1 MFVKIFTDGAAR
13 GNPDGPGGYGT
24 ILQYIDSKGVLH
36 EREYSQGYVRTTNN
50 RMELMAAIT
59 GLEKLTRPC
68 EVQLYSDS
76 KYLTDAFNQHWIDG
90 WLKKGWKRGKNEPVK
105 NTDLWKRLLKAK
117 EPHQVTFIWVKGHDG
132 HPENERC
139 DTLATTAADGTDLIV
154 DEGVKIMRQAE
165 KVDLGSDDWTMEI
178 RPYASAF
185 HFPIKELW
193 EYRDLLFLFVRRD
206 FKTMYKQ
213 TILGPAWILL
223 SPLLTTGMFS
233 LIFGRIA
240 GISTDGTPAFLF
252 YMAGNILWKN
262 FSSCL
267 SAASSTFIGNAGLF
281 GKVYFPR
288 IVVPASSAV
297 SKLITFGAQF
307 LLFLIL
313 LFYSLGSGQVRITWL
328 CLMTP
333 ILLVMLALLAIGT
346 GMILASLTAK
356 YRDLQVLVGFG
367 IQLWM
372 YASPI
377 VYPLSQIPGKWRILL
392 SLNPVAYI
400 VECFRYGWLGSG
412 IVSIPNLMIG
422 LGIILLILFVGTVMF
437 NKTQRNFMDT
447 V

>member
-1 MFVKIFTDGAAR
+1 
-13 GNPDGPGGYGT
+13 
-24 ILQYIDSKGVLH
+24 
-36 EREYSQGYVRTTNN
+36 
-50 RMELMAAIT
+50 
-59 GLEKLTRPC
+59 
-68 EVQLYSDS
+68 
-76 KYLTDAFNQHWIDG
+76 
-90 WLKKGWKRGKNEPVK
+90 
-105 NTDLWKRLLKAK
+105 
-117 EPHQVTFIWVKGHDG
+117 
-132 HPENERC
+132 
-139 DTLATTAADGTDLIV
+139 
-154 DEGVKIMRQAE
+154 MRQAE

-193 EYRDLLFLFVRRD
+193 EYRDLLFL
-206 FKTMYKQ
+206 
-213 TILGPAWILL
+213 
-223 SPLLTTGMFS
+223 
-233 LIFGRIA
+233 
-240 GISTDGTPAFLF
+240 
-252 YMAGNILWKN
+252 
-262 FSSCL
+262 
-267 SAASSTFIGNAGLF
+267 
-281 GKVYFPR
+281 
-288 IVVPASSAV
+288 
-297 SKLITFGAQF
+297 
-307 LLFLIL
+307 IL
-313 LFYSLGSGQVRITWL
+313 LFCSLGSGQVRITWL

>member
-1 MFVKIFTDGAAR
+1 
-13 GNPDGPGGYGT
+13 
-24 ILQYIDSKGVLH
+24 
-36 EREYSQGYVRTTNN
+36 
-50 RMELMAAIT
+50 
-59 GLEKLTRPC
+59 
-68 EVQLYSDS
+68 
-76 KYLTDAFNQHWIDG
+76 
-90 WLKKGWKRGKNEPVK
+90 
-105 NTDLWKRLLKAK
+105 
-117 EPHQVTFIWVKGHDG
+117 
-132 HPENERC
+132 
-139 DTLATTAADGTDLIV
+139 
-154 DEGVKIMRQAE
+154 MRQAE

-193 EYRDLLFLFVRRD
+193 EYRDLLCLFVRRD

-252 YMAGNILWKN
+252 YMAGNILWN
-262 FSSCL
+262 YFSSCL

-313 LFYSLGSGQVRITWL
+313 LFCSLGSGQVRITWL

-333 ILLVMLALLAIGT
+333 
-346 GMILASLTAK
+346 
-356 YRDLQVLVGFG
+356 VL
-367 IQLWM
+367 
-372 YASPI
+372 
-377 VYPLSQIPGKWRILL
+377 
-392 SLNPVAYI
+392 LNPVAYI

>member
-1 MFVKIFTDGAAR
+1 
-13 GNPDGPGGYGT
+13 
-24 ILQYIDSKGVLH
+24 
-36 EREYSQGYVRTTNN
+36 
-50 RMELMAAIT
+50 
-59 GLEKLTRPC
+59 
-68 EVQLYSDS
+68 
-76 KYLTDAFNQHWIDG
+76 
-90 WLKKGWKRGKNEPVK
+90 
-105 NTDLWKRLLKAK
+105 
-117 EPHQVTFIWVKGHDG
+117 
-132 HPENERC
+132 
-139 DTLATTAADGTDLIV
+139 
-154 DEGVKIMRQAE
+154 MRQAE

-252 YMAGNILWKN
+252 YMAGNILWN
-262 FSSCL
+262 YFSSCL

-313 LFYSLGSGQVRITWL
+313 LFCSFGSGQVRITWL

-333 ILLVMLALLAIGT
+333 VLLVMLAGIARNRHRNDPGIPDGKIPRSAGAGRIWDSAVDVCQSDCLSAFTDSRKMENTAQSEPGCVHCGMFPLWLAWKRHCFHT
-346 GMILASLTAK
+346 EPDD
-356 YRDLQVLVGFG
+356 RVGDHP
-367 IQLWM
+367 
-372 YASPI
+372 AD
-377 VYPLSQIPGKWRILL
+377 
-392 SLNPVAYI
+392 
-400 VECFRYGWLGSG
+400 
-412 IVSIPNLMIG
+412 
-422 LGIILLILFVGTVMF
+422 FVC
-437 NKTQRNFMDT
+437 RNGD
-447 V
+447 VQ

>member
-1 MFVKIFTDGAAR
+1 
-13 GNPDGPGGYGT
+13 
-24 ILQYIDSKGVLH
+24 
-36 EREYSQGYVRTTNN
+36 
-50 RMELMAAIT
+50 
-59 GLEKLTRPC
+59 
-68 EVQLYSDS
+68 
-76 KYLTDAFNQHWIDG
+76 
-90 WLKKGWKRGKNEPVK
+90 
-105 NTDLWKRLLKAK
+105 
-117 EPHQVTFIWVKGHDG
+117 
-132 HPENERC
+132 
-139 DTLATTAADGTDLIV
+139 
-154 DEGVKIMRQAE
+154 
-165 KVDLGSDDWTMEI
+165 
-178 RPYASAF
+178 
-185 HFPIKELW
+185 
-193 EYRDLLFLFVRRD
+193 
-206 FKTMYKQ
+206 
-213 TILGPAWILL
+213 
-223 SPLLTTGMFS
+223 MFS

-252 YMAGNILWKN
+252 YMAGNILWN
-262 FSSCL
+262 YFSSCL

-313 LFYSLGSGQVRITWL
+313 LFCSLGSGQVRITWL

-333 ILLVMLALLAIGT
+333 VLLVMLALLAIGT

-356 YRDLQVLVGFG
+356 YRVLQVLVGFG

-422 LGIILLILFVGTVMF
+422 LGIIMLILFAGTVMF

>member
-1 MFVKIFTDGAAR
+1 
-13 GNPDGPGGYGT
+13 
-24 ILQYIDSKGVLH
+24 
-36 EREYSQGYVRTTNN
+36 
-50 RMELMAAIT
+50 
-59 GLEKLTRPC
+59 
-68 EVQLYSDS
+68 
-76 KYLTDAFNQHWIDG
+76 
-90 WLKKGWKRGKNEPVK
+90 
-105 NTDLWKRLLKAK
+105 
-117 EPHQVTFIWVKGHDG
+117 
-132 HPENERC
+132 
-139 DTLATTAADGTDLIV
+139 
-154 DEGVKIMRQAE
+154 MRQAE

-252 YMAGNILWKN
+252 YM
-262 FSSCL
+262 
-267 SAASSTFIGNAGLF
+267 
-281 GKVYFPR
+281 
-288 IVVPASSAV
+288 
-297 SKLITFGAQF
+297 
-307 LLFLIL
+307 
-313 LFYSLGSGQVRITWL
+313 
-328 CLMTP
+328 
-333 ILLVMLALLAIGT
+333 
-346 GMILASLTAK
+346 ASLTAK

>member
-1 MFVKIFTDGAAR
+1 MD
-13 GNPDGPGGYGT
+13 Y
-24 ILQYIDSKGVLH
+24 
-36 EREYSQGYVRTTNN
+36 
-50 RMELMAAIT
+50 
-59 GLEKLTRPC
+59 
-68 EVQLYSDS
+68 
-76 KYLTDAFNQHWIDG
+76 
-90 WLKKGWKRGKNEPVK
+90 
-105 NTDLWKRLLKAK
+105 
-117 EPHQVTFIWVKGHDG
+117 
-132 HPENERC
+132 
-139 DTLATTAADGTDLIV
+139 
-154 DEGVKIMRQAE
+154 
-165 KVDLGSDDWTMEI
+165 
-178 RPYASAF
+178 
-185 HFPIKELW
+185 
-193 EYRDLLFLFVRRD
+193 
-206 FKTMYKQ
+206 
-213 TILGPAWILL
+213 
-223 SPLLTTGMFS
+223 
-233 LIFGRIA
+233 
-240 GISTDGTPAFLF
+240 
-252 YMAGNILWKN
+252 

-313 LFYSLGSGQVRITWL
+313 LFCSLGSGQVRITWL

-333 ILLVMLALLAIGT
+333 VLLVMLALLAIGT

>member
-1 MFVKIFTDGAAR
+1 
-13 GNPDGPGGYGT
+13 
-24 ILQYIDSKGVLH
+24 
-36 EREYSQGYVRTTNN
+36 
-50 RMELMAAIT
+50 
-59 GLEKLTRPC
+59 
-68 EVQLYSDS
+68 
-76 KYLTDAFNQHWIDG
+76 
-90 WLKKGWKRGKNEPVK
+90 
-105 NTDLWKRLLKAK
+105 
-117 EPHQVTFIWVKGHDG
+117 
-132 HPENERC
+132 
-139 DTLATTAADGTDLIV
+139 
-154 DEGVKIMRQAE
+154 MRQAE

-252 YMAGNILWKN
+252 YMAGNILWN
-262 FSSCL
+262 YFSSCL
-267 SAASSTFIGNAGLF
+267 S
-281 GKVYFPR
+281 
-288 IVVPASSAV
+288 PASSAV

-313 LFYSLGSGQVRITWL
+313 LFCSLGSGQVRITWL

-333 ILLVMLALLAIGT
+333 VLLVMLALLAIGT

>member
-1 MFVKIFTDGAAR
+1 
-13 GNPDGPGGYGT
+13 
-24 ILQYIDSKGVLH
+24 
-36 EREYSQGYVRTTNN
+36 
-50 RMELMAAIT
+50 
-59 GLEKLTRPC
+59 
-68 EVQLYSDS
+68 
-76 KYLTDAFNQHWIDG
+76 
-90 WLKKGWKRGKNEPVK
+90 
-105 NTDLWKRLLKAK
+105 
-117 EPHQVTFIWVKGHDG
+117 
-132 HPENERC
+132 
-139 DTLATTAADGTDLIV
+139 
-154 DEGVKIMRQAE
+154 MRQAE

-252 YMAGNILWKN
+252 YMAGNILWN
-262 FSSCL
+262 YFSSCL

-307 LLFLIL
+307 LLFLAWGFL
-313 LFYSLGSGQVRITWL
+313 LFPAVKLAPIVADIASRTPPLLTWL

-367 IQLWM
+367 VQLWM

>member
-1 MFVKIFTDGAAR
+1 
-13 GNPDGPGGYGT
+13 
-24 ILQYIDSKGVLH
+24 
-36 EREYSQGYVRTTNN
+36 
-50 RMELMAAIT
+50 
-59 GLEKLTRPC
+59 
-68 EVQLYSDS
+68 
-76 KYLTDAFNQHWIDG
+76 
-90 WLKKGWKRGKNEPVK
+90 
-105 NTDLWKRLLKAK
+105 
-117 EPHQVTFIWVKGHDG
+117 
-132 HPENERC
+132 
-139 DTLATTAADGTDLIV
+139 
-154 DEGVKIMRQAE
+154 MRQAE

-252 YMAGNILWKN
+252 YMAGNILWN
-262 FSSCL
+262 YFSSCL

-313 LFYSLGSGQVRITWL
+313 LFCSLGSGQVRITWL

-333 ILLVMLALLAIGT
+333 VLLVMLG
-346 GMILASLTAK
+346 
-356 YRDLQVLVGFG
+356 
-367 IQLWM
+367 
-372 YASPI
+372 
-377 VYPLSQIPGKWRILL
+377 SQSAP
-392 SLNPVAYI
+392 
-400 VECFRYGWLGSG
+400 E
-412 IVSIPNLMIG
+412 
-422 LGIILLILFVGTVMF
+422 
-437 NKTQRNFMDT
+437 
-447 V
+447 